1 MLSELDDLYQQVII
15 DHSKRPRNF
24 REIADADFKAEG
36 YNPLCG
42 DRINVFVKL
51 NGSTLNDVSFTGSG
65 CAICTSS
72 ASLMT
77 ESIKG
82 KTRDQAQALFEGVH
96 DLVIGKSHAE
106 SVASTLGKLA
116 VFSGVRR
123 FPMRVKCATLPW
135 HTLNAALDQR
145 RELVSTE

>member
-42 DRINVFVKL
+42 DRVNVFVKL

-77 ESIKG
+77 ETIKG

-96 DLVIGKSHAE
+96 DLVIGKSDAE